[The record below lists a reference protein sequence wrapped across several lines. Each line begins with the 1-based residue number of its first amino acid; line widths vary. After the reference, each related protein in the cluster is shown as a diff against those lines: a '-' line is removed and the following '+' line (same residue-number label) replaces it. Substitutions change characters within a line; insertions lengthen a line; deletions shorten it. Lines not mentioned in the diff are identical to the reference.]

1 MREGGQKRVRTRPRP
16 FGREGGREGRRHVR
30 LWRELTR
37 EGGQTGER
45 VGGHAGQGGRR
56 DSWDGAHGQEND
68 SLPQRKL
75 RDRGALAG
83 IQSNA
88 CIMSLYLA
96 YALAHV
102 SDAVMAFSVWLW

>member
-1 MREGGQKRVRTRPRP
+1 MR
-16 FGREGGREGRRHVR
+16 
-30 LWRELTR
+30 
-37 EGGQTGER
+37 
-45 VGGHAGQGGRR
+45 GQGGRR

-75 RDRGALAG
+75 CDRGALAG

-102 SDAVMAFSVWLW
+102 SDAVMAFSVWLWWPPRTCGLPGHAVVDASKSGQCTANII